1 MTSCEHPLKP
11 GVDVL
16 RTYLEK
22 QVLVVFR
29 WGKEEHGSKSKV
41 YLSPFAVTY
50 GMAPT
55 SIVTQLYLR
64 KKLN

>member
-29 WGKEEHGSKSKV
+29 WGKEEHRVQKQGLPFTLCCYLWYGS
-41 YLSPFAVTY
+41 Y
-50 GMAPT
+50 
-55 SIVTQLYLR
+55 
-64 KKLN
+64 